1 MKNVDTFL
9 TPRMDANRITED
21 DFADLLRMNQ
31 NATVMATLG
40 GIKTEA
46 QTREFLRSGIEHW
59 ERHGYG
65 IWIFRT
71 RDQGRFVG
79 RAGLRNVTI
88 ENSAEVELLYA
99 LMPEFW
105 RQGFATEMSRA
116 ILETAAALGIADI
129 VAFTMPTN
137 VGSRGVMEK
146 VGFTYERDFIW
157 ANLPHVRYR
166 LSRPT
171 ASP

>member
-9 TPRMDANRITED
+9 TPRMDANRITHN

-116 ILETAAALGIADI
+116 ILEAAAALGIADI